1 MRTGRAVDLAL
12 RGVGWV
18 SVAAGAV
25 VGLYLV
31 YSLLFT
37 NLQTQRTQDVI
48 AQRWEREVSDVEE
61 PWELE
66 VGAPPEAGAA
76 VPTAGRS
83 ASSAAPPPPPPV
95 VPGEAVAVLEF
106 ARGGT
111 GEPVVRQEPLFVIEG
126 VGVDDLRSGP
136 GHYPASELPGQPGN
150 FAVAGHRSTYDAPFY
165 NVDQLASGDE
175 VRVTDR
181 AGNRFTYRV
190 VEQRIVGPREDSVLE
205 EDPLGTGR
213 PTLTL
218 TTCHPRFSNA
228 QRLVVFAELVA

>member
-1 MRTGRAVDLAL
+1 MRGGRAVDLAL
-12 RGVGWV
+12 RGVGWLC
-18 SVAAGAV
+18 VAAGAV

-37 NLQTQRTQDVI
+37 NLQTQQTQDVI
-48 AQRWEREVSDVEE
+48 GQRWERDVGDVDE

-66 VGAPPEAGAA
+66 VGAVDETA
-76 VPTAGRS
+76 VPAGEGPEDP
-83 ASSAAPPPPPPV
+83 AEGPAAAP
-95 VPGEAVAVLEF
+95 GTAVAVLEF
-106 ARGGT
+106 ARAGT
-111 GEPVVRQEPLFVIEG
+111 GEPLVRQDPLFVVEG
-126 VGVDDLRSGP
+126 VRVDDLKRGP
-136 GHYPASELPGQPGN
+136 GRYPASELPGQPGN

-165 NVDQLASGDE
+165 NLDQLAAGDE

-181 AGNRFTYRV
+181 DGERFTYRV
-190 VEQRIVGPREDSVLE
+190 VEQRIVGPAADEVLR